1 MFNSNV
7 PSVADIAAVTDN
19 NCNNGYGGYGE
30 GWWVLI
36 ILFALFGGWGR
47 GGAFG
52 GNGAGCDGACATVGD
67 VERGFNNQSTQQRFN
82 GIDQGLCQLGYDNL
96 AQITSLQ
103 NTVMQ
108 GNFGLQQAISNASV
122 ANMQGTNALSRQL
135 ADCCWETREAIQ
147 GVNYNMAMGF
157 NNVTNTICNSTRDI
171 TDNQNANTRAILDQ
185 INAFRMED
193 KDAQIRNLETQVQ
206 SLNLAVSQRNQNDY
220 LVDQLRPC
228 PVPAYITCNPWGA
241 NGYGGYGY
249 GGCCN
254 TQSTCCC

>member
-1 MFNSNV
+1 
-7 PSVADIAAVTDN
+7 
-19 NCNNGYGGYGE
+19 
-30 GWWVLI
+30 
-36 ILFALFGGWGR
+36 
-47 GGAFG
+47 
-52 GNGAGCDGACATVGD
+52 
-67 VERGFNNQSTQQRFN
+67 
-82 GIDQGLCQLGYDNL
+82 
-96 AQITSLQ
+96 
-103 NTVMQ
+103 MQ
-108 GNFGLQQAISNASV
+108 GNFGLQQAINNASV
-122 ANMQGTNALSRQL
+122 ANMQDTNALSRQL
-135 ADCCWETREAIQ
+135 ADRCCETREAIQ

-185 INAFRMED
+185 INSFRMED

-228 PVPAYITCNPWGA
+228 PVPAYITCNPWGS

-249 GGCCN
+249 GCCCN